1 MNDDQG
7 VDPDRV
13 AVRGLIDRQRAEVRP
28 DALVAMMS
36 GSWSGDQEQ
45 MVAIEDRPATTS
57 P

>member
-1 MNDDQG
+1 MIRAWIRTG
-7 VDPDRV
+7 